1 MLQYSYLCACNV
13 IVRMHVIVLVTE
25 INLQFSDLMICMQ
38 VIPQNWLYF
47 VFGLKSGFHL
57 RSWWQKTSRVSSCQ
71 LRRWEIVRKH
81 YLICCERMIA
91 TVVCNGWIVG
101 NYRQL
106 DGVCPIAINVSCSY
120 KLFHRHSIPDQQDL
134 ITDVPTHD
142 SPVHKQIMCQKE
154 VPEGS
159 PPVGNAR
166 THTPPK
172 TKTHTHTHTY
182 LALPRLNSTRVWIV
196 PESRLE

>member
-1 MLQYSYLCACNV
+1 
-13 IVRMHVIVLVTE
+13 MHVIVLVTASE
-25 INLQFSDLMICMQ
+25 IKLQFSDLMI
-38 VIPQNWLYF
+38 W
-47 VFGLKSGFHL
+47 
-57 RSWWQKTSRVSSCQ
+57 
-71 LRRWEIVRKH
+71 LRRWDIEQKH

-91 TVVCNGWIVG
+91 SVVCNGWIVSG
-101 NYRQL
+101 NYRQV